1 MSEQTVPAGA
11 EIIPA
16 TTGVRT
22 VRVFAWTMVLATAV
36 YLVNNWLMFWMGWPG
51 VMSIVNGAFSILGLL
66 QLLFYVAAVTLAVLY
81 VLRRDV
87 PLRID
92 SERMTAIATF
102 IVRAAFWA
110 VFLIGVV
117 DAIIS
122 FLRVEELL
130 AGYLGE
136 DLAGKMNFNST
147 RAPIVHG
154 PLIVLAIIIAA
165 FARRTLGFHWLAL
178 LVVIAELNIV
188 LSRFIFSY
196 EQAFMGDLVRFW
208 YGALFLFA
216 SAYTL
221 LHDGHVRVDVLYAGF
236 KDTTRGFVNAWG
248 SIFLGVIFCWVILSM
263 GMDGKSSIINAP
275 LVSLEVSQ
283 SGFGMYVKYLMAGFL
298 GVFAVSMMVQF
309 CAYLM
314 ESVADWR
321 GDPGS
326 RQQSHSGDLP
336 TH

>member
-1 MSEQTVPAGA
+1 MSDRTVSAGA
-11 EIIPA
+11 EAIPV
-16 TTGVRT
+16 TTGA
-22 VRVFAWTMVLATAV
+22 RVTRIFAWAMIGATFV
-36 YLVNNWLMFWMGWPG
+36 YLINNWLMFWMDWPG
-51 VMSIVNGAFSILGLL
+51 VMSLLDSGVSSTGLL
-66 QLLFYVAAVTLAVLY
+66 QVALYGLAAVLAVAY
-81 VLRRDV
+81 VLRRDI
-87 PLRID
+87 PLRQD

-102 IVRAAFWA
+102 IVRGAFWT
-110 VFLIGVV
+110 VLLIGLV
-117 DAIIS
+117 DAVIS
-122 FLRVEELL
+122 FLRVEEML
-130 AGYLGE
+130 AGYVGE
-136 DLAGKMNFNST
+136 ELSKQMNFNSN
-147 RAPIVHG
+147 RAPLVHG

-165 FARRTLGFHWLAL
+165 FSRGTLGFHWLAL
-178 LVVIAELNIV
+178 LVVVAELNIV

-221 LHDGHVRVDVLYAGF
+221 LEDGHVRVDVLYAGF

-248 SIFLGVIFCWVILSM
+248 SILLGVIFCWVILTM
-263 GMDGKSSIINAP
+263 GMDTKNSIINAP

-326 RQQSHSGDLP
+326 RLHSQDDELP
-336 TH
+336 VH